1 MANITSLSKIEKIKI
16 ETSSSEISEK
26 IGMEILKNENYD
38 SNELQFSVILP
49 NNKSR
54 ASLII
59 EAEEIVCLFTP
70 TIDKDSICECEIE
83 FEDNNKITIYCET
96 DY

>member
-16 ETSSSEISEK
+16 ETSISEISEK
-26 IGMEILKNENYD
+26 IGMEILKNEEYD
-38 SNELQFSVILP
+38 SSELKFSVILP
-49 NNKSR
+49 NNKSH

-59 EAEEIVCLFTP
+59 EAEEIVYLFAP
-70 TIDKDSICECEIE
+70 TIDKDSICECEID
-83 FEDNNKITIYCET
+83 FKDNNEITIYCET